1 MGIRRS
7 DEMKK
12 NNTFK
17 KPKNKNLF
25 KHGSYAIIL
34 TAVVIAVTIAF
45 NTTFA
50 LLAERVNLDID
61 LTLTRDN
68 SLDVENVEFLKGID
82 KEVKITVCASK
93 EDYVGGYMNYYAQN
107 YFMTTDK
114 TGKYYE
120 QTVTLLD
127 LYSVYSDKITVE
139 YVDPQTPEFADIYSK
154 YSGANLIYGDMI
166 VECTHLID
174 GQEVVRNSFVSF
186 EDIYYS
192 YDSSGMAASGY
203 DYYYVEANMFETAM
217 TGAIYKVVSE
227 ETYKVGYVSTHCDL
241 SYATNLTSTL
251 KLNNFEVTEI
261 KDKIISKIDDE
272 LDLLVIMAPKEDFI
286 AEELVAINDWLIGDG
301 SRGKGVL
308 FFPSAYSPETPKLKG
323 FLQEW
328 GILYDDG
335 IVFETNHDNYY
346 TGDPT
351 HIFSKVKDTE
361 EEEIAKFI
369 EGSDYFISKMNVPMK
384 TAFEYNGGNRYTD
397 VLAQTI
403 DKSAVIA
410 SKDVEKTWV
419 PDNTYVKDQ
428 FATVILAQD
437 TLYVDSVPKT
447 SYIAAFA
454 STDFI
459 ASAYINDSSISN
471 MKLTLATAKQSVGQN
486 DSPIEF
492 SMKYFDTADFSA
504 TVTESA
510 TKAIK
515 TIFVVVLPLLVVA
528 LGIFV
533 FVKRRTR

>member
-1 MGIRRS
+1 
-7 DEMKK
+7 MKK
-12 NNTFK
+12 NTVK
-17 KPKNKNLF
+17 KPRNKNLF

-61 LTLTRDN
+61 LTLTGDN

-82 KEVKITVCASK
+82 KDVKITVCASK
-93 EDYVGGYMNYYAQN
+93 ADYLGGYMNYYAQN
-107 YFMTTDK
+107 YFMTTDE

-120 QTVTLLD
+120 QTLTLLD

-139 YVDPQTPEFADIYSK
+139 FVDPQTPEFSDIYSK

-174 GQEVVRNSFVSF
+174 GQEVVRNSIVSF
-186 EDIYYS
+186 EDIYYA

-203 DYYYVEANMFETAM
+203 DYYYIEANQFETAM
-217 TGAIYKVVSE
+217 TGAIYKVTSE

-241 SYATNLTSTL
+241 SYVSNLTSNL
-251 KLNNFEVTEI
+251 KLNNFEIVEI
-261 KDKIISKIDDE
+261 KDTIISKIDSDI
-272 LDLLVIMAPKEDFI
+272 DLLVIMAPKEDFI

-328 GILYDDG
+328 GIIYDDG

-351 HIFSKVKDTE
+351 HVFSTVKDTE

-369 EGSDYFISKMNVPMK
+369 EGSNYFISKMNVPMK

-403 DKSAVIA
+403 DKTAVIA
-410 SKDVEKTWV
+410 PKDVELTWE

-437 TLYVDSVPKT
+437 TVYVDSEPKT

-459 ASAYINDSSISN
+459 ASSYINDSSISN
-471 MKLTLATAKQSVGQN
+471 MKITLAAAKQSVGQDDN
-486 DSPIEF
+486 QMEF

-515 TIFVVVLPLLVVA
+515 TIFVIILPLLVVVF
-528 LGIFV
+528 GIVV